1 MNYIYIDEFI
11 LDEKYWKYE
20 IGTVYYSRHDH
31 LNNPFET
38 YNTCA
43 NCSGALCDGCKY
55 IVENSNFEFHIRSD
69 ELYKLITEKRNIDKD
84 IARELVYS
92 DSCRTI
98 YNDHYLVWPT
108 DYILK
113 TQHKDFYDRLNTI
126 DRRITDLLPKLTTE
140 LGYKIK
146 TFVDVENA
154 VYEETKLD
162 KHHISNQLHMY
173 WDSKGSLIAM
183 MDSIINPNRKG

>member
-20 IGTVYYSRHDH
+20 IGTGYYSRHDH
-31 LNNPFET
+31 LNSPFET

-55 IVENSNFEFHIRSD
+55 IVENSNFEFHIQSD

-92 DSCRTI
+92 DSCRMI
-98 YNDHYLVWPT
+98 
-108 DYILK
+108 
-113 TQHKDFYDRLNTI
+113 
-126 DRRITDLLPKLTTE
+126 
-140 LGYKIK
+140 
-146 TFVDVENA
+146 
-154 VYEETKLD
+154 
-162 KHHISNQLHMY
+162 
-173 WDSKGSLIAM
+173 
-183 MDSIINPNRKG
+183 